1 MRVGRVTVN
10 EGVQAVVGE
19 VSHGEGLAMK
29 SKVPHWT
36 LLKGSETRADAAPRP
51 SLQGSVANTLLSGEA
66 HPYFKHVRWLTE
78 CVEQWKETHVDISY
92 ELWHTT
98 S

>member
-1 MRVGRVTVN
+1 
-10 EGVQAVVGE
+10 
-19 VSHGEGLAMK
+19 MK
-29 SKVPHWT
+29 SKVPPPSDLT
-36 LLKGSETRADAAPRP
+36 QRLRDARRCSATAKSTGQRCQYP
-51 SLQGSVANTLLSGEA
+51 SKRGWNVCRLHGAGVPSGEA